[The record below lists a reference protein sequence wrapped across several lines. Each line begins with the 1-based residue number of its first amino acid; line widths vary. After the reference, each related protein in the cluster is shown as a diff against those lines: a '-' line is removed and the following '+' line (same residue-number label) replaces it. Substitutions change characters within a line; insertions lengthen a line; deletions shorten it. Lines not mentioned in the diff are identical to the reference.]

1 MPERDV
7 TPLDEQAAAILRAND
22 RGRSTVPTPGLYPFQ
37 WNWDSAFTALGW
49 AELDLD
55 RAWVEIESLLSAQ
68 WPNGLVPHIV
78 FWTDETTY
86 FPGPDVWQTGRA
98 DPPTSGISQPPV
110 AATTVRRLVESD
122 IGAGLERA
130 AGVVDGLDRWHRWW
144 HSARDPAG
152 LGVVAATHP
161 WETGR
166 DNTPDWDA
174 AIAVIDTSV
183 VAAYERRD
191 LDHSDGE
198 MRPRDRD
205 YDAYV
210 ALVEFG
216 RSVGWRDDEIAAGSP
231 FLVADPGLTAI
242 LLRAERDLA
251 HLMHLL
257 GRDTGPITARIERL
271 EHGFERFWNGC
282 TYASIDLRTGARAA
296 IGTSASFLAPYAG
309 LPEHLDALAT
319 ELDAWGRTAE
329 FFVPS
334 FDPRDDRFEA
344 NRYWRGPVWLVVN
357 FMIATGFAECGRPD
371 LGDRIR
377 SSSRALVEASGFA
390 ESFNPITGGAVGGD
404 RFSWTAAMWLA
415 WLR

>member
-1 MPERDV
+1 MPEHDV
-7 TPLDEQAAAILRAND
+7 TILDAQAAAILRAND

-55 RAWVEIESLLSAQ
+55 RAWVEIESVLSAQ
-68 WPNGLVPHIV
+68 WPSGLVPHIV
-78 FWTDETTY
+78 FWTEESTY
-86 FPGPDVWQTGRA
+86 FPGPEVWQTPA
-98 DPPTSGISQPPV
+98 TDPRTSGISQPPV
-110 AATTVRRLVESD
+110 VATTVRRLVELD
-122 IGAGLERA
+122 TGAGLKRA
-130 AGVVDGLDRWHRWW
+130 AALVEALDRWHCWW
-144 HSARDPAG
+144 HTARDPNG
-152 LGVVAATHP
+152 LGVISATHP

-174 AIAVIDTSV
+174 AIGAIDSST

-198 MRPRDRD
+198 MRPHDRD

-210 ALVEFG
+210 ALVDFG
-216 RSVGWRDDEIAAGSP
+216 RSVGWRDEEIAAGSP

-251 HLMHLL
+251 QLVHLL
-257 GRDTGPITARIERL
+257 GGDTGPINGRIERL
-271 EHGFERFWNGC
+271 EHGFEQFWNGS
-282 TYASIDLRTGARAA
+282 TYTSIDLRSGAHAA
-296 IGTSASFLAPYAG
+296 TGTSASFLAPYAG
-309 LPEHLDALAT
+309 LTAHLDELARQL
-319 ELDAWGRTAE
+319 EEWERTAGHL
-329 FFVPS
+329 VPS
-334 FDPRDDRFEA
+334 FDPRDGRFEA
-344 NRYWRGPVWLVVN
+344 NRYWRGPIWLVVN

-371 LGDRIR
+371 VADRIR
-377 SSSRALVEASGFA
+377 ASSRALVETSGFA

-404 RFSWTAAMWLA
+404 QFSWTAAMWIT

>member
-1 MPERDV
+1 MRDRDV
-7 TPLDEQAAAILRAND
+7 TSLDEQAEAILRAND

-68 WPNGLVPHIV
+68 WPSGLVPHIV
-78 FWTDETTY
+78 FWTEESTY
-86 FPGPDVWQTGRA
+86 FPGPEVWRTPPA
-98 DPPTSGISQPPV
+98 DPRTSGISQPPV
-110 AATTVRRLVESD
+110 AATTVRRLVELD

-130 AGVVDGLDRWHRWW
+130 ATVVDALDRWHRWW
-144 HSARDPAG
+144 HMARDPDG
-152 LGVVAATHP
+152 HGVVAATHP

-166 DNTPDWDA
+166 DNAPDWDA
-174 AIAVIDTSV
+174 AIAAIDTSAV
-183 VAAYERRD
+183 SAYDRRD
-191 LDHSDGE
+191 LDHADPG
-198 MRPRDRD
+198 MRPHDRD

-216 RSVGWRDDEIAAGSP
+216 RSVGWRDDEVSAGSP

-251 HLMHLL
+251 HLVNLT
-257 GRDTGPITARIERL
+257 GGDTGPITERIERL
-271 EHGFERFWNGC
+271 EQGFEQFWNGR
-282 TYASIDLRTGARAA
+282 TYASIDLRTGAQAA
-296 IGTSASFLAPYAG
+296 TGTAASFLAPYAG
-309 LPEHLDALAT
+309 LTDHLDELAVSVNS
-319 ELDAWGRTAE
+319 WGQE
-329 FFVPS
+329 SGFQVPS

-344 NRYWRGPVWLVVN
+344 NRYWRGPIWLVVN
-357 FMIATGFAECGRPD
+357 FMIATGFAECGRVG
-371 LGDRIR
+371 LADRIR
-377 SSSRALVEASGFA
+377 SSSRALVENSGFA